1 MIQRKLCFETVVQIT
16 SNTRFLPFFF
26 FLFFFFLLLL
36 FCLFLAKILL
46 VTFWYNLSCERRF
59 LIPSNLHMHF
69 AVSVISNP

>member
-26 FLFFFFLLLL
+26 FLFFFLLLL

-46 VTFWYNLSCERRF
+46 VTFWYNLSSERRF
-59 LIPSNLHMHF
+59 F
-69 AVSVISNP
+69 DSV